1 MDADVWLSGFELRL
15 HLLLKYLLHGF
26 NVLKS
31 IFLAAS
37 FTCFLFSDLSL
48 CAAVSSCSVSFS
60 TFCFLLFFLNIHV
73 LYFHSEFLPFLHL
86 LHSHFSFCFLT
97 FPCSL
102 RLLLMFSV
110 VLLPVPLCC
119 RQHRVSSILDAE
131 QVLVFSSGVLV
142 ESDSGPNL
150 LAQEESLFSVLVRTH
165 K

>member
-60 TFCFLLFFLNIHV
+60 TFCFLLFLISTSYIFTLNSSIFSTCFIHISLFVFSLFLA
-73 LYFHSEFLPFLHL
+73 HSVCC
-86 LHSHFSFCFLT
+86 SCFLLSS
-97 FPCSL
+97 FLSL
-102 RLLLMFSV
+102 CVAASTACPLSWTPSRCWSSPRGCWWKV
-110 VLLPVPLCC
+110 TRVPTC
-119 RQHRVSSILDAE
+119 
-131 QVLVFSSGVLV
+131 
-142 ESDSGPNL
+142 
-150 LAQEESLFSVLVRTH
+150 
-165 K
+165 